1 MTAEDPFS
9 WWKSSA
15 TWLDPER
22 HQNIRNGWWYCTE
35 FKLKMHESCMTVPVF
50 FCRFFGWFGGLF
62 GFVVCF
68 FLNLLA
74 FSYIISGLVG
84 NLLVYLWWH
93 QAVYL
98 EGELPLV
105 LATECAWCRG
115 GPWCVC
121 VLLGTAE
128 QDNWKI
134 WKEILFLGMYRRQC
148 SVCWKPQC
156 LCGVKWEGLR
166 RGNLVC
172 KDTVGTIF
180 FQTLQVLCPILFSS
194 CFIFGKNNV
203 C

>member
-1 MTAEDPFS
+1 MVIGTSWADFMTAEDPCS

-22 HQNIRNGWWYCTE
+22 HQNIRNGWWYCAE
-35 FKLKMHESCMTVPVF
+35 FKLKMYESCVTVPGF
-50 FCRFFGWFGGLF
+50 FCHFFWLVW
-62 GFVVCF
+62 GFVWFCCFCVGF

-115 GPWCVC
+115 SPWCVC
-121 VLLGTAE
+121 VLLE
-128 QDNWKI
+128 QQSKI
-134 WKEILFLGMYRRQC
+134 IEKYGRKY
-148 SVCWKPQC
+148 
-156 LCGVKWEGLR
+156 
-166 RGNLVC
+166 
-172 KDTVGTIF
+172 F
-180 FQTLQVLCPILFSS
+180 F
-194 CFIFGKNNV
+194 
-203 C
+203 